1 MCVIGG
7 TDPIRQWSFRL
18 LVGGWLLA
26 ALVLVNSY
34 SGTVISFLTVPR
46 MKAKINTFEDLA
58 ASRDVGMILYRD
70 IIITQQIKVIVR
82 LQSIE

>member
-1 MCVIGG
+1 
-7 TDPIRQWSFRL
+7 
-18 LVGGWLLA
+18 
-26 ALVLVNSY
+26 
-34 SGTVISFLTVPR
+34 